1 MEPKPEWI
9 TGPEGKVR
17 PIRRKGVGYA
27 GMKRLLEAADEPTAV
42 LCRNDFTATGSI
54 AAARDLR
61 REVPG
66 DVSIIGFDNIPLSSY
81 VSPALTTVEQP
92 AAEQG
97 RLAGQMLM
105 ERLTR
110 QWDGARREQVLP
122 CRLIVRKSCGVKS

>member
-1 MEPKPEWI
+1 M
-9 TGPEGKVR
+9 
-17 PIRRKGVGYA
+17 
-27 GMKRLLEAADEPTAV
+27 
-42 LCRNDFTATGSI
+42 
-54 AAARDLR
+54 
-61 REVPG
+61 PG